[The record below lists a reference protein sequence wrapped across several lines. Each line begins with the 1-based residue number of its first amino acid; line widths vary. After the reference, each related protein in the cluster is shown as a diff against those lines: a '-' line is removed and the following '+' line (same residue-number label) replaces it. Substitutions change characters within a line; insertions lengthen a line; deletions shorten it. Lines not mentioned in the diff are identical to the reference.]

1 MSTLTKSRLNGKFR
15 VIAEIV
21 AVEGQCPVYSV
32 GDEVVIENDTINL
45 GKTREICLPFLAG
58 IMHKY
63 QPYQFRGGEGPTLK
77 CPMIGPPRGYGNVFY
92 RYRTE
97 PLNSQMGTWREK

>member
-1 MSTLTKSRLNGKFR
+1 MLTKSRFDSKFR

-21 AVEGQCPVYSV
+21 GIEGHCPVYSV
-32 GDEVVIENDTINL
+32 GDEVVIENDTINMS
-45 GKTREICLPFLAG
+45 KTREICLPFLAG

-97 PLNSQMGTWREK
+97 PLNSP

>member
-1 MSTLTKSRLNGKFR
+1 MNQRRIEGKFR

-21 AVEGQCPVYSV
+21 AVEGQCPVYTV
-32 GDEVVIENDTINL
+32 GDRVVIENDVVNL
-45 GKTREICLPFLAG
+45 KETRQICLPFLAG
-58 IMHKY
+58 VMHKY
-63 QPYQFRGGEGPTLK
+63 QLYQFRGGEGPTLK

-97 PLNSQMGTWREK
+97 PLN